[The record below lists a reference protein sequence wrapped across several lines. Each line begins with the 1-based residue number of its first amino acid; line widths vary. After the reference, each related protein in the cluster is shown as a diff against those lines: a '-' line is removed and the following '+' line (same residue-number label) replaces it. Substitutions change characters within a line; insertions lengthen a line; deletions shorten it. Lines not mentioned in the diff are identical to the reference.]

1 MSNPTTFVNN
11 YTAQVAKLVEVLE
24 DLRVQN
30 SRMEEDPTL
39 VTEYFAQKPEIRRTD
54 IVAQDITN
62 AEAATVQLLFAYDS
76 GTPAQKSELFK
87 VMP

>member
-11 YTAQVAKLVEVLE
+11 YTAQVARLVEVLE
-24 DLRVQN
+24 DLRIQN

-39 VTEYFAQKPEIRRTD
+39 LIDYFAQKPESRRTD
-54 IVAQDITN
+54 IVADDITN
-62 AEAATVQLLFAYDS
+62 AQDAVVQVLFAYDS
-76 GTPAQKSELFK
+76 GSPTQKSEMFK